1 MYVKN
6 PFDTAPRVS
15 RHQPFLDYRP
25 AVLPL
30 GSPYFASCA
39 QSLQSEAV
47 DRSRSLT
54 LCRVVGV
61 AFSVSGRTLSQHLR
75 NLRSAPKILRFRVDL
90 ISRPHSVHA
99 CARPTVSARPL
110 AIERLSLTRCAA
122 GLRCSLGSPPVP
134 KQTQTHT
141 TTTAERLHRQTLH
154 PPWPTTTTPPGLRL
168 PPAASSRGSSRS
180 RPPAQV
186 PATVSTA
193 AAGHRVTWTQAPA
206 RP

>member
-1 MYVKN
+1 MTTVQLCC
-6 PFDTAPRVS
+6 PSVPHT
-15 RHQPFLDYRP
+15 
-25 AVLPL
+25 
-30 GSPYFASCA
+30 SCA

-47 DRSRSLT
+47 DRSRSLN

-122 GLRCSLGSPPVP
+122 GLRCSLGHPIRP
-134 KQTQTHT
+134 QTNTHT
-141 TTTAERLHRQTLH
+141 TTTAERRQQLLPKRLHFERSTRH
-154 PPWPTTTTPPGLRL
+154 GLLQRPL
-168 PPAASSRGSSRS
+168 LACACS
-180 RPPAQV
+180 RPPAV
-186 PATVSTA
+186 VGA
-193 AAGHRVTWTQAPA
+193 AAAALPLRY
-206 RP
+206 RPQPLQPRQDTE